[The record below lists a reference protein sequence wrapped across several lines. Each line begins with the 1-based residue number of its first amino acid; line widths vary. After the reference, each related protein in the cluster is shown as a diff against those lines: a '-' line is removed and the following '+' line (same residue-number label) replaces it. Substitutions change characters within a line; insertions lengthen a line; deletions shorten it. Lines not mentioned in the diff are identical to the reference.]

1 MSLKLFLQCQ
11 ISVEITQLPLINF
24 SAMSIQQE
32 RTENA
37 NYNSNMCVVLYEVS
51 RL

>member
-11 ISVEITQLPLINF
+11 ISVEIIQLPLINF
-24 SAMSIQQE
+24 SAMSIQQG

-37 NYNSNMCVVLYEVS
+37 IYNSNLCVVLYEVS